1 LSGKENNMASS
12 DYKDVAIL
20 GMPNILVRIE
30 IDTVLPDA
38 NFGATAEMTPYLL
51 ALATK
56 KPNWRFVGVQGWHIP
71 HDEVGKT
78 YEAYKFNVWEGKSKL
93 GKIYTDRGRARKT
106 TYYAENNRIT
116 QKRDRGSAMFTT
128 KLDKAIKNV
137 CKEFYPATTTEIMAS
152 ARSKSQGVMQ
162 DIVGDKMRAFDNRV
176 TRILR
181 GLESY
186 LLDNWET
193 MSVIAAKNCPKEVS
207 ELPLA
212 LEEKYIA
219 VGVKAAF
226 DSSGGT
232 LVALHGSEYVTA
244 HGTYT
249 TDTLPVHIKQGVGML
264 KLVDAGQCVR
274 DVGFRVDADT
284 FFVIGVIQ

>member
-1 LSGKENNMASS
+1 MASS
-12 DYKDVAIL
+12 ADYKDVAIL
-20 GMPNILVRIE
+20 EMPNIVVRIE
-30 IDTVLPDA
+30 IDTMLPDD
-38 NFGATAEMTPYLL
+38 NIGATEAMTPYLI

-56 KPNWRFVGVQGWHIP
+56 KPNWKFVGVQGWHIP
-71 HDEVGKT
+71 HDEGGKT

-106 TYYAENNRIT
+106 TYYAENSRIT

-128 KLDKAIKNV
+128 SVSKAVKNV
-137 CKEFYPATTTEIMAS
+137 CKEFYPVTTSERMS
-152 ARSKSQGVMQ
+152 AAISKAQGMMQ
-162 DIVGDKMRAFDNRV
+162 DIFNEKARVVDNRMIRV
-176 TRILR
+176 LR

-186 LLDNWET
+186 VIDNWET
-193 MSVIAAKNCPKEVS
+193 MSVVAAKSYPKEVS

-212 LEEKYIA
+212 MEEKYIA
-219 VGVKAAF
+219 ENVKAAF
-226 DSSGGT
+226 DNSGGT

-264 KLVDAGQCVR
+264 KLVEAGQCVR

>member
-1 LSGKENNMASS
+1 MASS

-30 IDTVLPDA
+30 IDTKLPDA
-38 NFGATAEMTPYLL
+38 NFGATEEMTPYLL

-56 KPNWRFVGVQGWHIP
+56 KPNWRFIGVQGWHRDTI
-71 HDEVGKT
+71 EGNKI

-93 GKIYTDRGRARKT
+93 GRIYTDRGRARKT
-106 TYYAENNRIT
+106 TYYAENSRIT
-116 QKRDRGSAMFTT
+116 QKRERGSAMFTT
-128 KLDKAIKNV
+128 NVSKAVKNV
-137 CKEFYPATTTEIMAS
+137 CKEFYPVTTNERMS
-152 ARSKSQGVMQ
+152 AAKSKSQGMMQ
-162 DIVGDKMRAFDNRV
+162 DIFNEKARVVDNRMIRV
-176 TRILR
+176 LR

-186 LLDNWET
+186 VIDNWET
-193 MSVIAAKNCPKEVS
+193 MSVVAAKSYPKEVS

-212 LEEKYIA
+212 MEEKYIA
-219 VGVKAAF
+219 ENVKAAF
-226 DSSGGT
+226 DNSGGT
-232 LVALHGSEYVTA
+232 LVSLNGSEYVTA

-264 KLVDAGQCVR
+264 KLVDAGQCIR

>member
-1 LSGKENNMASS
+1 MASS
-12 DYKDVAIL
+12 VDCKDVAIL
-20 GMPNILVRIE
+20 EMPNIVVRIG
-30 IDTVLPDA
+30 IDTMLPDA
-38 NFGATAEMTPYLL
+38 NIRATEDMTPYLI

-56 KPNWRFVGVQGWHIP
+56 KPNWKFVGVQGRHIP
-71 HDEVGKT
+71 NDEGGKT

-93 GKIYTDRGRARKT
+93 GKIYTDMGRTKKT
-106 TYYAENNRIT
+106 TYYAENSRIT

-128 KLDKAIKNV
+128 NISKAVKNV
-137 CKEFYPATTTEIMAS
+137 CKEFYPVTTNERMS
-152 ARSKSQGVMQ
+152 AAISKAQGVMH
-162 DIVGDKMRAFDNRV
+162 DIYCDKVRGVDNRMQ
-176 TRILR
+176 RILE

-186 LLDNWET
+186 VIDNWET
-193 MSVIAAKNCPKEVS
+193 ISVIAAKKCPKDVS

-212 LEEKYIA
+212 LEEKFIA
-219 VGVKAAF
+219 ETIKDAF
-226 DSSGGT
+226 NNSRGT

-264 KLVDAGQCVR
+264 KLVEAGQCVR
-274 DVGFRVDADT
+274 DVGLKVDADT

>member
-1 LSGKENNMASS
+1 MASS

-20 GMPNILVRIE
+20 EMPNIVVRIE
-30 IDTVLPDA
+30 IDTMLPDA
-38 NFGATAEMTPYLL
+38 NIGATEAMTPYLI

-128 KLDKAIKNV
+128 NVSKAVKNV

-162 DIVGDKMRAFDNRV
+162 DIYGDKVRGVDNRMQ
-176 TRILR
+176 RILK

-186 LLDNWET
+186 VIDNWET
-193 MSVIAAKNCPKEVS
+193 MSVIAAKECPKEVS

-212 LEEKYIA
+212 MEEKYIA
-219 VGVKAAF
+219 ETIKDAF
-226 DSSGGT
+226 NNSRGT
-232 LVALHGSEYVTA
+232 IVALHGSEYVTA

-264 KLVDAGQCVR
+264 KLVEAGQCIR
-274 DVGFRVDADT
+274 DVGVKVDADT

>member
-1 LSGKENNMASS
+1 MASS

-20 GMPNILVRIE
+20 EMPNIVVRIE
-30 IDTVLPDA
+30 IDTKLPDA
-38 NFGATAEMTPYLL
+38 NFGATEDMTPYLI

-56 KPNWRFVGVQGWHIP
+56 KPNWRFIGVQGWHRDTI
-71 HDEVGKT
+71 EGNRI

-128 KLDKAIKNV
+128 SITKAVKNV

-162 DIVGDKMRAFDNRV
+162 DIYGDKVRGVDNRMQ
-176 TRILR
+176 RILK

-186 LLDNWET
+186 VIDNWET
-193 MSVIAAKNCPKEVS
+193 MSVIAAKKCPKDVS

-219 VGVKAAF
+219 VDVKAAF

-232 LVALHGSEYVTA
+232 LVSLNGSEYITA

-264 KLVDAGQCVR
+264 KLIEAGQCIR
-274 DVGFRVDADT
+274 DVGFKVDADT

>member
-1 LSGKENNMASS
+1 
-12 DYKDVAIL
+12 
-20 GMPNILVRIE
+20 
-30 IDTVLPDA
+30 
-38 NFGATAEMTPYLL
+38 MTPYLL

-128 KLDKAIKNV
+128 SITKAVKNV

-152 ARSKSQGVMQ
+152 AISKAQGVMQ
-162 DIVGDKMRAFDNRV
+162 DIYGDKIRAFDNRV

-181 GLESY
+181 GLEPY

-193 MSVIAAKNCPKEVS
+193 MSVIAAKECPKEVS

-212 LEEKYIA
+212 MEEKYIA
-219 VGVKAAF
+219 ETIKDAF
-226 DSSGGT
+226 NNSRGT
-232 LVALHGSEYVTA
+232 IVALHGSEYVTA

-264 KLVDAGQCVR
+264 KLVEAGQCIR
-274 DVGFRVDADT
+274 DVGVKVDADT

>member
-1 LSGKENNMASS
+1 MVSS

-20 GMPNILVRIE
+20 EMPNIVARIE
-30 IDTVLPDA
+30 IDTTLPDA
-38 NFGATAEMTPYLL
+38 NFGATKDMTPYLI

-56 KPNWRFVGVQGWHIP
+56 KPNWKFVGVQGWYRDTLEGGRI
-71 HDEVGKT
+71 
-78 YEAYKFNVWEGKSKL
+78 YEACNFNVWEGKSKL
-93 GKIYTDRGRARKT
+93 GKIYTDRGRTKKT
-106 TYYAENNRIT
+106 TYYAENSRIT

-128 KLDKAIKNV
+128 NISKAVKNV
-137 CKEFYPATTTEIMAS
+137 CKEFYPVTTNERMS
-152 ARSKSQGVMQ
+152 AAKSKSQGMMQ
-162 DIVGDKMRAFDNRV
+162 DIFNEKVWGVDNRMIRV
-176 TRILR
+176 LR

-186 LLDNWET
+186 VIDNWET
-193 MSVIAAKNCPKEVS
+193 MSVVAAKSYPKEVS

-219 VGVKAAF
+219 ENVKAAF
-226 DSSGGT
+226 DNSGGT

-264 KLVDAGQCVR
+264 KLVEGGQCVR
-274 DVGFRVDADT
+274 DVGFKVDADT

>member
-1 LSGKENNMASS
+1 MASS

-30 IDTVLPDA
+30 IDTKLPDA

-128 KLDKAIKNV
+128 SITKAVKNV

-152 ARSKSQGVMQ
+152 AISKAQGVMQ
-162 DIVGDKMRAFDNRV
+162 DIYGDKIRAFDNRV

-181 GLESY
+181 GLEPY

-193 MSVIAAKNCPKEVS
+193 MSVIAAKECPKEVS

-212 LEEKYIA
+212 MEEKYIA
-219 VGVKAAF
+219 ETIKDAF
-226 DSSGGT
+226 NNSRGT
-232 LVALHGSEYVTA
+232 IVALHGSEYVTA

-264 KLVDAGQCVR
+264 KLVEAGQCIR
-274 DVGFRVDADT
+274 DVGVKVDADT

>member
-1 LSGKENNMASS
+1 MASS

-20 GMPNILVRIE
+20 EMPNIVVRIE
-30 IDTVLPDA
+30 IDTMLPDA
-38 NFGATAEMTPYLL
+38 NIGATEAMTPYLI

-128 KLDKAIKNV
+128 NVSKAVKNV

-152 ARSKSQGVMQ
+152 AISKAQGVMQ
-162 DIVGDKMRAFDNRV
+162 DIYGDKIRAFDNRV

-181 GLESY
+181 GLEPY

-193 MSVIAAKNCPKEVS
+193 MSVIAAKECPKEVS

-212 LEEKYIA
+212 MEEKYIA
-219 VGVKAAF
+219 ETIKDAF
-226 DSSGGT
+226 NNSRGT
-232 LVALHGSEYVTA
+232 IVALHGSEYVTA

-264 KLVDAGQCVR
+264 KLVEAGQCIR
-274 DVGFRVDADT
+274 DVGVKVDADT

>member
-1 LSGKENNMASS
+1 MASS

-20 GMPNILVRIE
+20 EMPNILVRIE
-30 IDTVLPDA
+30 IDTKLPDA
-38 NFGATAEMTPYLL
+38 NFGATEEMTPYLI

-56 KPNWRFVGVQGWHIP
+56 KPNWKFIGVQGWHIP
-71 HDEVGKT
+71 HDEGGKT

-128 KLDKAIKNV
+128 NVSKAVKNV

-162 DIVGDKMRAFDNRV
+162 DIYGDKVRGVDNRMQ
-176 TRILR
+176 RILK

-186 LLDNWET
+186 VLDNWET
-193 MSVIAAKNCPKEVS
+193 ISVIAAKNCPKDVS

-219 VGVKAAF
+219 VDVKDAF
-226 DSSGGT
+226 DNSRGT
-232 LVALHGSEYVTA
+232 LVSLHGSEYVTA

-264 KLVDAGQCVR
+264 KLVDAGQCIR

>member
-1 LSGKENNMASS
+1 
-12 DYKDVAIL
+12 
-20 GMPNILVRIE
+20 
-30 IDTVLPDA
+30 
-38 NFGATAEMTPYLL
+38 MTPYLI

-93 GKIYTDRGRARKT
+93 GKIYTDRGRTKKT

-128 KLDKAIKNV
+128 NVAKAVKNV

-162 DIVGDKMRAFDNRV
+162 DIYGDKYRGFTNRMQKV
-176 TRILR
+176 LI

-186 LLDNWET
+186 VLDNWET
-193 MSVIAAKNCPKEVS
+193 MSVIAAKNCPKDVS

-212 LEEKYIA
+212 REEKFIA
-219 VGVKAAF
+219 ETIKDAF
-226 DSSGGT
+226 DNSRGT
-232 LVALHGSEYVTA
+232 LVSLHGSEYVTA

-264 KLVDAGQCVR
+264 KLVEAGQCIR
-274 DVGFRVDADT
+274 DVGFRVDTDT

>member
-1 LSGKENNMASS
+1 MASS

-20 GMPNILVRIE
+20 EMPNILVRIE
-30 IDTVLPDA
+30 IDTKLPDA
-38 NFGATAEMTPYLL
+38 NFGATEEMTPYLI

-56 KPNWRFVGVQGWHIP
+56 KPNWKFIGVQGWHRDTI
-71 HDEVGKT
+71 EGT
-78 YEAYKFNVWEGKSKL
+78 RIYEAYKFNVWEGKLKL

-106 TYYAENNRIT
+106 TYYAENNRII

-128 KLDKAIKNV
+128 NVSKAVKNV

-162 DIVGDKMRAFDNRV
+162 DIYGDKVRGVDNRMQ
-176 TRILR
+176 RILK

-186 LLDNWET
+186 VIDNWET
-193 MSVIAAKNCPKEVS
+193 MSVIAAKNCPKDVS

-219 VGVKAAF
+219 VDVKDAF
-226 DSSGGT
+226 DNSRGT
-232 LVALHGSEYVTA
+232 LVSLHGSEYVTA

-264 KLVDAGQCVR
+264 KLVEAGQCIR

>member
-1 LSGKENNMASS
+1 MASS

-20 GMPNILVRIE
+20 EMPNIVVRIE
-30 IDTVLPDA
+30 IDTMLPDA
-38 NFGATAEMTPYLL
+38 NIGATEAMTPYLI

-56 KPNWRFVGVQGWHIP
+56 KPNWKFVGVQGWHIP

-128 KLDKAIKNV
+128 SITKAVKNV

-152 ARSKSQGVMQ
+152 AISKAQGVMQ
-162 DIVGDKMRAFDNRV
+162 DIYGDKIRAFDNRV

-181 GLESY
+181 GLEPY

-193 MSVIAAKNCPKEVS
+193 MSVIAAKECPKEVS

-212 LEEKYIA
+212 MEEKYIA
-219 VGVKAAF
+219 ETIKDAF
-226 DSSGGT
+226 NNSRGT
-232 LVALHGSEYVTA
+232 IVALHGSEYVTA

-264 KLVDAGQCVR
+264 KLVEAGQCIR
-274 DVGFRVDADT
+274 DVGVKVDADT